1 MLEISLE
8 RQMSK
13 RICLIFILLSAFI
26 TTSCSQVSR
35 NPSSL
40 SANPSPAIHQGAIEL
55 TDGLNRTVQLTG
67 PAKRIVSLAP
77 SNTEILF
84 AVGAGE
90 QVVGRDSYSDYP
102 AEAQTVTDIGGGF
115 GDLNFET
122 IVSLKPD
129 LVLASSLSTE
139 AQIETLEKLGI
150 TVFALSNPT
159 DFEGMYDNLRITAKL
174 SGHEAKTEALI
185 GELETRVT
193 AIQKKMAA
201 TQARPLVFYEL
212 DGSEPDAPWTA
223 GGGTFISTLIE
234 MAGGQNLGDKL
245 AGEWV
250 QISAEELITQNPDVI
265 ILGDYTWG
273 GVTPD
278 QVATRA
284 GWDSIAAVI
293 NDKVYTF
300 DDNLVSRPGPR
311 LVDGLESMAVLL
323 HPELYP

>member
-1 MLEISLE
+1 
-8 RQMSK
+8 MSK
-13 RICLIFILLSAFI
+13 KICLILILLTIAVLEA
-26 TTSCSQVSR
+26 CSPIS
-35 NPSSL
+35 PTPASSKL
-40 SANPSPAIHQGAIEL
+40 NSTPAATQGTIEL
-55 TDGLNRTVQLTG
+55 IDGLNRTVRLPS

-77 SNTEILF
+77 SNTEILY
-84 AVGAGE
+84 AVGAGN

-102 AEAQTVTDIGGGF
+102 LEAQAVTDIGGSF
-115 GDLNFET
+115 GDLNIET

-150 TVFALSNPT
+150 PVFALSNPI
-159 DFEGMYDNLRITAKL
+159 DFEGLYDNLRITAKL
-174 SGHEAKTEALI
+174 SGHEAKTEDLI
-185 GELETRVT
+185 KDLEARVAT
-193 AIQKKMAA
+193 VQQKAA
-201 TQARPLVFYEL
+201 SIKSRPLVFYEL

-223 GGGTFISTLIE
+223 GGGTFISTLID
-234 MAGGQNLGDKL
+234 MAGGENLGDKL
-245 AGEWV
+245 AGEWI

-278 QVATRA
+278 QVAARA
-284 GWDSIAAVI
+284 GWDSIAAVM

-311 LVDGLESMAVLL
+311 LVEGLESMARLL